1 MKYSV
6 LGLYKTIRKCCNYH
20 LLITYICISLL
31 PAYALEAKEV
41 YIKHDGLILNAELE
55 VSDGKAIAD
64 GVILLTHGGLA
75 HRDMESLRYLR
86 SLLIGEGHNLLSIN
100 LSLGID
106 NRHGMYDCNNPH
118 LHRNNDALD
127 EIGLW
132 IDWLSKK
139 GVRDLILMGHSRGG
153 AQTALFAAERD
164 SVLIKKVVLLA
175 PATRDNGFNGY
186 ENRYKKPLKPM
197 LTKVQEMID
206 DGLGDEFIDST
217 NIMFCRKTKATANSF
232 ASYYLP
238 DPRLDTPYLIPFIK
252 KPTLVIVAADDQV
265 VKNLGNKLLQLEK
278 NNNFH
283 MTVID
288 SADHLFRDLNMDE
301 AVEVI
306 DTFLQKANG

>member
-6 LGLYKTIRKCCNYH
+6 LNLTKITRKWCINH
-20 LLITYICISLL
+20 LFIIPTCALLL
-31 PAYALEAKEV
+31 PVCTLDAKEV
-41 YIKHDGLILNAELE
+41 YIKHDGIILNAELE
-55 VSDGKAIAD
+55 VSDGKTLSD

-86 SLLIGEGHNLLSIN
+86 SLLIDEGHNLLSIN
-100 LSLGID
+100 LSLGIN

-118 LHRNNDALD
+118 QHRNNDALD

-132 IDWLSKK
+132 VNWLSKK
-139 GVRDLILMGHSRGG
+139 GVRDLVLIGHSRGG

-164 SVLIKKVVLLA
+164 SALIKKVVLLA

-197 LTKVQEMID
+197 LKKAQAMID
-206 DGLGDEFIDST
+206 DGLGDEIIEST

-252 KPTLVIVAADDQV
+252 KPTLVIVAGDDQV
-265 VKNLGNKLLQLEK
+265 VKNLDKKLSQPGK
-278 NNNFH
+278 DNNFQ
-283 MTVID
+283 MTVIE

-306 DTFLQKANG
+306 DTFLQKVNG